1 MPEGQ
6 IQSGGAE
13 GSRRGVARRDTVASS
28 NLASSSKFSPYQY
41 DAEIFCY
48 FRIAG
53 GLIRFFNRE
62 VGGLPT
68 GRGPPGTD
76 ASLNLASSSK
86 KALKLQRFQGFSLC
100 FHLQIICFGK
110 LFGTCD

>member
-1 MPEGQ
+1 MDFQKTVDKSPSCA
-6 IQSGGAE
+6 IISKLFAAIAQSVERILGKDE
-13 GSRRGVARRDTVASS
+13 VASS

-62 VGGLPT
+62 VGGFPAGVCPL
-68 GRGPPGTD
+68 GHGCQFESG
-76 ASLNLASSSK
+76 
-86 KALKLQRFQGFSLC
+86 
-100 FHLQIICFGK
+100 
-110 LFGTCD
+110 